1 VGFVFDSQMAVNS
14 QRQLPHNAL
23 CHRPHTVSRRAAAA
37 AGRVQVMAVATR
49 PPATGTV
56 GNVERKDPDLLGS
69 RRSMVV
75 PVYLC
80 ATVSFRGLGSGGYAS
95 SNYRFSWCNFFV
107 LLSVGSTQSLSTAEW
122 HSTNNVL
129 VLIGRS
135 MCMMMCSIF
144 FCPGLAL
151 ILHNWHVLET
161 ESWRNGWRDEEDES
175 TDGGGW
181 AGGITHARSPWSK
194 LIWWAL
200 CSCRYPAP
208 SCGG

>member
-1 VGFVFDSQMAVNS
+1 MATSYGIGVLAGVVATTQGEAVCGGSISNYIASQMAVNS

-80 ATVSFRGLGSGGYAS
+80 ATVSFRGLGSGGYAG
-95 SNYRFSWCNFFV
+95 SNSRFSRCNFFV
-107 LLSVGSTQSLSTAEW
+107 LLSVGITQSLSTAE
-122 HSTNNVL
+122 
-129 VLIGRS
+129 
-135 MCMMMCSIF
+135 
-144 FCPGLAL
+144 
-151 ILHNWHVLET
+151 
-161 ESWRNGWRDEEDES
+161 
-175 TDGGGW
+175 
-181 AGGITHARSPWSK
+181 
-194 LIWWAL
+194 
-200 CSCRYPAP
+200 
-208 SCGG
+208 